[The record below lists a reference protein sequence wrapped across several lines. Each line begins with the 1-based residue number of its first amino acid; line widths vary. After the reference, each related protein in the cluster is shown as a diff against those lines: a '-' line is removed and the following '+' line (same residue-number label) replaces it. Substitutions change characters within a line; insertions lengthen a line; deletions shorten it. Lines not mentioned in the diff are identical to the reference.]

1 MEDSTLRIIEG
12 AAEFLWSEEIQN
24 SLDTFATNHA
34 PMFSDCTSAQDEQRL
49 EWGEAHKDFQALVEL
64 HLERFLGTQ
73 SISAEEFVQ
82 ACQDALDHGSWAN
95 CRGVVEVVLS
105 MTTYEH
111 FLQMMI
117 AAAERKQKLHQ
128 LFRAGSTTSTPAA
141 RPCRPR
147 AVTSCLITPFLVS
160 GVSEQLTPSIVPFRL
175 DSMRSTIQMRRRVR
189 LWVRRTSCKVANSH
203 SGAKSL
209 AGVLLVWGVAAAIR
223 D

>member
-117 AAAERKQKLHQ
+117 AAAERKQKSTSYSVQGPPPRLLPLAHAV
-128 LFRAGSTTSTPAA
+128 RA
-141 RPCRPR
+141 
-147 AVTSCLITPFLVS
+147 
-160 GVSEQLTPSIVPFRL
+160 
-175 DSMRSTIQMRRRVR
+175 RS
-189 LWVRRTSCKVANSH
+189 L
-203 SGAKSL
+203 L
-209 AGVLLVWGVAAAIR
+209 A
-223 D
+223 